1 VADVT
6 PELFSVFEQ
15 QPILGRMFR
24 PEDGKPGAVDV
35 LILNESVWRSVF
47 SADLNII
54 GASINL
60 EKRAFTVVGVMP
72 SRFSFPLLSGTR
84 EVWVPV
90 GQDPLFESW
99 TNLRARHWL
108 LTTGRLKPGVSLA
121 EAQAE
126 PMPSDSVSRSNFQR
140 KTSAGRFTCS
150 RYNA

>member
-1 VADVT
+1 
-6 PELFSVFEQ
+6 
-15 QPILGRMFR
+15 
-24 PEDGKPGAVDV
+24 
-35 LILNESVWRSVF
+35 VWRSVF

-140 KTSAGRFTCS
+140 KTLAGRFTCS